1 MKILKAI
8 LFLIIA
14 VIVLALIAALFI
26 KKDYAVEREIT
37 ISKPKQEVFDY
48 IRYLKNQDQYS
59 VWNKLDPAMK
69 KTYTGTDGTVG
80 FKYAWDSEKKE
91 AGKGEQTISNITEG
105 ERIDMKLHFIEPF
118 EASDNAYMVTESISE
133 TQTRVKWGFN
143 GRMNYPMNLM
153 LVLMNMDEMLGKD
166 LQSSLDTL
174 KVILEKQ
181 KSINGKQTD

>member
-8 LFLIIA
+8 LLLIVG
-14 VIVLALIAALFI
+14 VIVLALVAALFI

-48 IRYLKNQDQYS
+48 IKYLKNQDQYS

-80 FKYAWDSEKKE
+80 FNYAWDSEKKE
-91 AGKGEQTISNITEG
+91 AGKGDQTISNIKEG

-118 EASDNAYMVTESISE
+118 EANDNAYMTTE
-133 TQTRVKWGFN
+133 TAGDGQTKVKWGFN

-153 LVLMNMDEMLGKD
+153 LVMMNMDEMLGKD
-166 LQSSLDTL
+166 LQDGLTNL
-174 KVILEKQ
+174 KSILEK
-181 KSINGKQTD
+181 